1 MKFVKRAF
9 QTNITKTNISV
20 LFMEKLKIWNAMF
33 AARHLEKIKN
43 SGNILKIIT
52 RKKTNNVN
60 FVPKDLLILGD

>member
-20 LFMEKLKIWNAMF
+20 LFMDKLKIWNAMF

-43 SGNILKIIT
+43 SGNEMHTLKKGSKNLKVT
-52 RKKTNNVN
+52 RIYWIKKS
-60 FVPKDLLILGD
+60 